1 MPLHFSKKNNPRVII
16 IQKLYSKYY
25 NNEVEL
31 DFPKH
36 RFKKFIKDVVNGT
49 IERDDVIHEE
59 ITNHL
64 NEDLKISK
72 LDKVFQVIIK
82 SAIFELMYKP
92 KISSKI
98 IIKEYLDASNFFIDL
113 SQTKYLNA
121 LLDKISKKLRN

>member
-16 IQKLYSKYY
+16 IQKLYSKYF

-31 DFPKH
+31 NFPKH

-64 NEDLKISK
+64 NEDLKISN

-98 IIKEYLDASNFFIDL
+98 IIKEYLNASNFFIDL